1 MHFVMSTKIPLVL
14 AMTLLLSQP
23 EFRYDNRNSFT
34 TFFCSSGVSR
44 GSTPLTGDP
53 PSCARAG
60 EDSVNIAFS
69 RVTLFCIQGAT
80 IEPESGFSDSQSSR
94 GTSPWRAIH
103 AHKDRCSPG
112 WDRLAR
118 RC

>member
-44 GSTPLTGDP
+44 GSTPLTGVQP
-53 PSCARAG
+53 GYVVLHPGRNHRALNQVSLIHSQVGGLHHGEPSMLIRIVAHQAG
-60 EDSVNIAFS
+60 IA
-69 RVTLFCIQGAT
+69 
-80 IEPESGFSDSQSSR
+80 
-94 GTSPWRAIH
+94 
-103 AHKDRCSPG
+103 
-112 WDRLAR
+112 
-118 RC
+118 